1 MRNAK
6 YKAGVSEL
14 AAQTYDVPLLL
25 FVEDFSPMADFEEK
39 ERLQK
44 LFKQSY
50 KDYIESSIAL
60 KKSDPRLKNVFYQS
74 AEFMN
79 LDPSL

>member
-14 AAQTYDVPLLL
+14 AAQTYDAPLLL

-50 KDYIESSIAL
+50 KDYIAL